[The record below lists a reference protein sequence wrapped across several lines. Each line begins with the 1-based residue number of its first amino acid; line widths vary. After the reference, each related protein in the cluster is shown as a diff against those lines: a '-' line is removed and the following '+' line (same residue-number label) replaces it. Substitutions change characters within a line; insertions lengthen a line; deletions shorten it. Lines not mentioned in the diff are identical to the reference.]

1 MAPHGVATVPAMKI
15 VSLFEIVALIF
26 SLNMDFENARM

>member
-15 VSLFEIVALIF
+15 VSLYEIVAPIF
-26 SLNMDFENARM
+26 FLNMDYENAGM